1 MPPRQP
7 WEFLSRVLSNRSA
20 SHICLRATRI
30 AAADAFRNCP
40 RPCTSVAKGISAWG
54 KRAKAWVDMATQKA
68 WCSAVR
74 SVRGMLKEDKQQRGL
89 IKAAKRCGEA
99 LKKGRAMT
107 AGMKT
112 EEMSDSEIKTKD
124 EAVASSSLA
133 AAAGSVLD
141 DIMVLGEENQQIA
154 SALGID
160 GPCFVCPKCSRRLT
174 VKGVGAA
181 EAVEDELCSGPSLK
195 SRASYLSSVALK
207 TQVSVRGS
215 GSVDSAVGGGR
226 SLHAS
231 RKFKQGQVVLS
242 DTPLLSISFDING
255 HCDHCGH
262 KV

>member
-1 MPPRQP
+1 MGGYG
-7 WEFLSRVLSNRSA
+7 
-20 SHICLRATRI
+20 
-30 AAADAFRNCP
+30 DAKTWYECG
-40 RPCTSVAKGISAWG
+40 AKCA
-54 KRAKAWVDMATQKA
+54 
-68 WCSAVR
+68 
-74 SVRGMLKEDKQQRGL
+74 GMLKEDKQQRGL

-160 GPCFVCPKCSRRLT
+160 EPMFYVPKCNAKRLT
-174 VKGVGAA
+174 SEGVSAA

-207 TQVSVRGS
+207 TQVSVRRAALTG
-215 GSVDSAVGGGR
+215 VVVGV
-226 SLHAS
+226 HYT
-231 RKFKQGQVVLS
+231 Q
-242 DTPLLSISFDING
+242 P
-255 HCDHCGH
+255 
-262 KV
+262 